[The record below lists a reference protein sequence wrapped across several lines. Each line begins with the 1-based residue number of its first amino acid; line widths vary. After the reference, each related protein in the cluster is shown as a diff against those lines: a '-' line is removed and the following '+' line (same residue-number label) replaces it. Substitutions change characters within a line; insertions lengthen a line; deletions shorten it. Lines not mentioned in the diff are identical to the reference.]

1 VNNAKDAVI
10 KFESAKANCL
20 KENKPSR
27 SIFQLGRMY
36 ANIYKNPE
44 NEV

>member
-10 KFESAKANCL
+10 KFEKAKANCL
-20 KENKPSR
+20 KENKASR
-27 SIFQLGRMY
+27 SIFEFGNMY
-36 ANIYKNPE
+36 ENIYKKTE